1 MALAFRFMR
10 PDGAGR
16 EAAHGRR
23 GELGEANA
31 LLADV
36 CSRTAAGGPGAPCGP
51 VRLAAVL
58 TLHAEE

>member
-1 MALAFRFMR
+1 MALAFRFLH
-10 PDGAGR
+10 PDGAGG
-16 EAAHGRR
+16 EAAHGSR

-36 CSRTAAGGPGAPCGP
+36 CSRTAAGGPGVPCDP

-58 TLHAEE
+58 TLHGEE